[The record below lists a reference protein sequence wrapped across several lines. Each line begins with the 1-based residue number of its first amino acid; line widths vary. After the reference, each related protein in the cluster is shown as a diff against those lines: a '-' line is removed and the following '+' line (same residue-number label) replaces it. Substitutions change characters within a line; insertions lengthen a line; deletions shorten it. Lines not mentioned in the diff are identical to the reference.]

1 MEEFYVTFQNIEVVA
16 KISPYFP
23 SRYEVLQVSETGSFM
38 WQMQNFIPDD
48 HGTSDHDLVVIYRA
62 STKDILKG
70 RTINPTLPC
79 KHHIMIDNQEYDFS
93 YLEIG
98 HFCHQLKKGNVNII
112 WALLSPIIIY
122 RKPAVTVLRDIIQ
135 QIHTSDIVAS
145 GVGMTISQLKDAT
158 KRADVRSPEKSLKT
172 AYRTSQFVFNHLNT
186 GKWQFDPVT
195 WTVTEADVMDL
206 IDNIKT
212 LELNGN
218 YEPMPIDS
226 IEQWIYQLRVVDI

>member
-1 MEEFYVTFQNIEVVA
+1 MTYQNSEVVA
-16 KISPYFP
+16 KIAPYFP

-38 WQMQNFIPDD
+38 WQMQNFTPD

-70 RTINPTLPC
+70 RTINSTLPC

-98 HFCHQLKKGNVNII
+98 HFCHQLKKGNVNMI

-122 RKPAVTVLRDIIQ
+122 RKPAINVLRDIIQ
-135 QIHTSDIVAS
+135 QIHTADIIPS

-158 KRADVRSPEKSLKT
+158 KRADVRPPEKSLKT
-172 AYRTSQFVFNHLNT
+172 AYRTAQFVFNHLKTSNWSFEPCT
-186 GKWQFDPVT
+186 KA
-195 WTVTEADVMDL
+195 VTEANVMDL

-212 LELNGN
+212 IELNN
-218 YEPMPIDS
+218 RLDKMPSDS